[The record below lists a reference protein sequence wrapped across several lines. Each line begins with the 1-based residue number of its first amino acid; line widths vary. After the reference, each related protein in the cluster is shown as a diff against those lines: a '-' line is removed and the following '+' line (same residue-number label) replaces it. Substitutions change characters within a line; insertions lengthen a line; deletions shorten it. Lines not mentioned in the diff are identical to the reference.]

1 MGKTYTVDEILKI
14 HIDEINKIQ
23 SIGYQNDLYHYQ
35 KEPLIKE
42 SESIF
47 NQRILEIRK
56 IEVEVYNVI
65 KTKLHVVLRPVYDV
79 NTNERIVFNLKYR
92 ESDVYEVSYNTQ
104 KIKDYCTRIGH
115 RLPEFHLNSFYFDEP
130 KLYKGQK
137 MVIDVNYYGPGSNI
151 MVFYDYIDLK
161 YLESKSNISN
171 SNCFVVTTVMGV
183 INHPIVEDFR
193 KYRDNIILKSYFG
206 KMFVEFYY
214 LVGPYFSKII
224 SNNQFL
230 FNLSRLIV
238 LTVHKKIK

>member
-1 MGKTYTVDEILKI
+1 MEKTYTVDEILKI
-14 HIDEINKIQ
+14 HIEEYNKIQ
-23 SIGYQNDLYHYQ
+23 SIGYQNDLYHHQ
-35 KEPLIKE
+35 KEPLVKE
-42 SESIF
+42 RESIF

-92 ESDVYEVSYNTQ
+92 EFDVYEVSYNTE

-130 KLYKGQK
+130 KLFKGQK

-161 YLESKSNISN
+161 YLENKNSISN
-171 SNCFVVTTVMGV
+171 SNCFVVTTVMGD

-193 KYRDNIILKSYFG
+193 RYRDNIILKSYFG

-230 FNLSRLIV
+230 FKLSRLIV